1 MDSSPTTKRKV
12 SHPTVYCKLSNQLLP
27 PPHAAP
33 SLQGSSIGTSAL
45 TRSLSLFS
53 FFLLLLFSLF
63 LFFSFYLSF
72 VCSFSFSVV
81 RRSCSF
87 AFVRSFFR
95 LFIRSFVLLSVR
107 SFVSVFVFSLFVCS
121 FFRPFVR
128 LFVCLFVRSS
138 VRSFVLSFVLLFI
151 RSFLSSFFRCS
162 FVHLCFFSSF
172 FLSFFFT
179 FLLSLL
185 LLLWPRIEFQI
196 WRLSWP
202 EFFVTRLTRYLS
214 VKIIFE
220 NNCTNWRHNKIVHD
234 FSTQVNFLQEDS
246 SMSLSSL
253 SALDGVK
260 QEVKF
265 NNISL
270 DMIYCIRIVCWHF
283 WRLIN
288 VFFWG
293 ESHLCQ
299 YAPYILANICEKKW
313 KEKRRRMRSKRREK
327 KECVQ
332 IWSRHLT
339 ALGLRVDAVSD
350 RSSHS
355 GAKNEG
361 VLGRVATRSK
371 LSSFF
376 HSSDTIA
383 LGFTNWRPGT
393 GYHLNISLGF

>member
-1 MDSSPTTKRKV
+1 MDSSPTTTRKV

-33 SLQGSSIGTSAL
+33 SLQGSSISTSAL

-63 LFFSFYLSF
+63 LTFSLSF

-81 RRSCSF
+81 RRPCSF

-95 LFIRSFVLLSVR
+95 LFVRSFVLLSVR
-107 SFVSVFVFSLFVCS
+107 SFV
-121 FFRPFVR
+121 
-128 LFVCLFVRSS
+128 
-138 VRSFVLSFVLLFI
+138 
-151 RSFLSSFFRCS
+151 RSFLFSFFRCS
-162 FVHLCFFSSF
+162 FVRSFVRLFVCSFVRLFVRSFLSLFVRSFFRSFLCSFVRFCLRFFVVRLFICFFSSF

-260 QEVKF
+260 QEVQF

-299 YAPYILANICEKKW
+299 YAPYILANICGKNG
-313 KEKRRRMRSKRREK
+313 RK
-327 KECVQ
+327 KE
-332 IWSRHLT
+332 
-339 ALGLRVDAVSD
+339 
-350 RSSHS
+350 
-355 GAKNEG
+355 EE
-361 VLGRVATRSK
+361 
-371 LSSFF
+371 
-376 HSSDTIA
+376 
-383 LGFTNWRPGT
+383 
-393 GYHLNISLGF
+393 

>member
-1 MDSSPTTKRKV
+1 MLFCV
-12 SHPTVYCKLSNQLLP
+12 
-27 PPHAAP
+27 
-33 SLQGSSIGTSAL
+33 
-45 TRSLSLFS
+45 RSFI
-53 FFLLLLFSLF
+53 
-63 LFFSFYLSF
+63 LSF
-72 VCSFSFSVV
+72 VCSFFCPFVRSFVRFCFRFFVV
-81 RRSCSF
+81 RLFVLSFVCSF
-87 AFVRSFFR
+87 VRLLVRSFLSLFVRSFFR
-95 LFIRSFVLLSVR
+95 SFLCSFIRFCLRFFV
-107 SFVSVFVFSLFVCS
+107 
-121 FFRPFVR
+121 VR
-128 LFVCLFVRSS
+128 LF
-138 VRSFVLSFVLLFI
+138 I
-151 RSFLSSFFRCS
+151 
-162 FVHLCFFSSF
+162 CFFSSF

-260 QEVKF
+260 QEVQF

-299 YAPYILANICEKKW
+299 YAPYILVNICEKKW
-313 KEKRRRMRSKRREK
+313 KKKRRRIRSKRREK

-332 IWSRHLT
+332 IWNRHLT

-361 VLGRVATRSK
+361 VLGRVATRPK

>member
-1 MDSSPTTKRKV
+1 MDSSPTAKRKV

-33 SLQGSSIGTSAL
+33 SLQGSSISTSAL

-63 LFFSFYLSF
+63 LTFCLSF

-87 AFVRSFFR
+87 AFVRSFFH
-95 LFIRSFVLLSVR
+95 LFIRSFFCPFVR
-107 SFVSVFVFSLFVCS
+107 SFVRFCLRFFVCS
-121 FFRPFVR
+121 FFRSFVR
-128 LFVCLFVRSS
+128 LFVRSFLCPFVRS
-138 VRSFVLSFVLLFI
+138 FF
-151 RSFLSSFFRCS
+151 RSFLCS
-162 FVHLCFFSSF
+162 FVRFCLRFFVVRLFICFFPSF
-172 FLSFFFT
+172 FLSFSFT

-202 EFFVTRLTRYLS
+202 ESFVTRLTRYLS

-260 QEVKF
+260 QEVQF

-288 VFFWG
+288 VFFWD

-299 YAPYILANICEKKW
+299 
-313 KEKRRRMRSKRREK
+313 
-327 KECVQ
+327 
-332 IWSRHLT
+332 
-339 ALGLRVDAVSD
+339 
-350 RSSHS
+350 
-355 GAKNEG
+355 
-361 VLGRVATRSK
+361 
-371 LSSFF
+371 
-376 HSSDTIA
+376 
-383 LGFTNWRPGT
+383 
-393 GYHLNISLGF
+393 

>member
-1 MDSSPTTKRKV
+1 MDSSPTAKRKV

-27 PPHAAP
+27 PPHAVP
-33 SLQGSSIGTSAL
+33 SLQGSSISTSAL

-95 LFIRSFVLLSVR
+95 LFVRSFVLLSVR
-107 SFVSVFVFSLFVCS
+107 CSFVSVFVFSLFVCS
-121 FFRPFVR
+121 FFRSFVR
-128 LFVCLFVRSS
+128 LFVRSFLS
-138 VRSFVLSFVLLFI
+138 PFVRSFVRSFVHSFVSVFVFSLFV
-151 RSFLSSFFRCS
+151 CS
-162 FVHLCFFSSF
+162 FVFFSSF

-260 QEVKF
+260 QEVQL

-288 VFFWG
+288 AFFWG

-313 KEKRRRMRSKRREK
+313 KEKRRRIRSKRRGK
-327 KECVQ
+327 KIECVQ
-332 IWSRHLT
+332 IWNHHLT
-339 ALGLRVDAVSD
+339 AFGLRVDAVSD
-350 RSSHS
+350 RFSRS

-361 VLGRVATRSK
+361 SLGRVATRPK

-376 HSSDTIA
+376 HSSDTIV

>member
-1 MDSSPTTKRKV
+1 MDSSPTAKRKV

-33 SLQGSSIGTSAL
+33 SLQGSSISTSAL

-72 VCSFSFSVV
+72 VFSFTFSVV

-95 LFIRSFVLLSVR
+95 LFVRSFVLLSVR
-107 SFVSVFVFSLFVCS
+107 SFV
-121 FFRPFVR
+121 
-128 LFVCLFVRSS
+128 
-138 VRSFVLSFVLLFI
+138 

-162 FVHLCFFSSF
+162 FVRLFVRWFLSPFVRSFFRSFLCSFVRFCLRFFVVRLFICFFSSF
-172 FLSFFFT
+172 FLSFFFA

-214 VKIIFE
+214 LKIIFE

-260 QEVKF
+260 QEVQF

-299 YAPYILANICEKKW
+299 YAPYILASTCEKRW
-313 KEKRRRMRSKRREK
+313 KEKIVWFFSFFF
-327 KECVQ
+327 
-332 IWSRHLT
+332 
-339 ALGLRVDAVSD
+339 
-350 RSSHS
+350 
-355 GAKNEG
+355 
-361 VLGRVATRSK
+361 
-371 LSSFF
+371 SSFLVSF
-376 HSSDTIA
+376 SFLIHIQ
-383 LGFTNWRPGT
+383 R
-393 GYHLNISLGF
+393 ISGSQACRRN

>member
-1 MDSSPTTKRKV
+1 MLFCV
-12 SHPTVYCKLSNQLLP
+12 
-27 PPHAAP
+27 
-33 SLQGSSIGTSAL
+33 
-45 TRSLSLFS
+45 RSFI
-53 FFLLLLFSLF
+53 
-63 LFFSFYLSF
+63 LSF
-72 VCSFSFSVV
+72 VCSFF
-81 RRSCSF
+81 CP
-87 AFVRSFFR
+87 FVRSFVSVFVFFVVR
-95 LFIRSFVLLSVR
+95 LFVCSFFRSFVRLFVCLFVRSSVR
-107 SFVSVFVFSLFVCS
+107 LFVRSFVRSFVHSFVSVFVFSLFVCS
-121 FFRPFVR
+121 FV
-128 LFVCLFVRSS
+128 
-138 VRSFVLSFVLLFI
+138 
-151 RSFLSSFFRCS
+151 
-162 FVHLCFFSSF
+162 FFSSF

-260 QEVKF
+260 QEVQF

-299 YAPYILANICEKKW
+299 YAPYILANICEKNG
-313 KEKRRRMRSKRREK
+313 RK
-327 KECVQ
+327 KE
-332 IWSRHLT
+332 
-339 ALGLRVDAVSD
+339 
-350 RSSHS
+350 
-355 GAKNEG
+355 EE
-361 VLGRVATRSK
+361 
-371 LSSFF
+371 
-376 HSSDTIA
+376 
-383 LGFTNWRPGT
+383 
-393 GYHLNISLGF
+393 

>member
-1 MDSSPTTKRKV
+1 M
-12 SHPTVYCKLSNQLLP
+12 
-27 PPHAAP
+27 
-33 SLQGSSIGTSAL
+33 
-45 TRSLSLFS
+45 
-53 FFLLLLFSLF
+53 
-63 LFFSFYLSF
+63 
-72 VCSFSFSVV
+72 
-81 RRSCSF
+81 
-87 AFVRSFFR
+87 
-95 LFIRSFVLLSVR
+95 
-107 SFVSVFVFSLFVCS
+107 
-121 FFRPFVR
+121 
-128 LFVCLFVRSS
+128 
-138 VRSFVLSFVLLFI
+138 
-151 RSFLSSFFRCS
+151 
-162 FVHLCFFSSF
+162 
-172 FLSFFFT
+172 
-179 FLLSLL
+179 
-185 LLLWPRIEFQI
+185 
-196 WRLSWP
+196 
-202 EFFVTRLTRYLS
+202 
-214 VKIIFE
+214 KIIFE

-260 QEVKF
+260 QEVQF

-313 KEKRRRMRSKRREK
+313 KEKRRRIRSKRREK
-327 KECVQ
+327 KKECVQ
-332 IWSRHLT
+332 IWNRHLT

-350 RSSHS
+350 RSSRS

-361 VLGRVATRSK
+361 SLGRVATRPK
-371 LSSFF
+371 LSSFI

-383 LGFTNWRPGT
+383 LGFANWKPGT

>member
-1 MDSSPTTKRKV
+1 MLFCV
-12 SHPTVYCKLSNQLLP
+12 
-27 PPHAAP
+27 
-33 SLQGSSIGTSAL
+33 
-45 TRSLSLFS
+45 RSFVH
-53 FFLLLLFSLF
+53 
-63 LFFSFYLSF
+63 SF
-72 VCSFSFSVV
+72 VCLFVLSFF
-81 RRSCSF
+81 CP
-87 AFVRSFFR
+87 FVRSFVSVFVFS
-95 LFIRSFVLLSVR
+95 LFVYSFFRSFVRLFVCLFVRSSVR
-107 SFVSVFVFSLFVCS
+107 LLVRSFVRSFVHSFVSVFVFSLFVCS
-121 FFRPFVR
+121 FV
-128 LFVCLFVRSS
+128 
-138 VRSFVLSFVLLFI
+138 
-151 RSFLSSFFRCS
+151 
-162 FVHLCFFSSF
+162 FFSSF

-260 QEVKF
+260 QEVQF

-313 KEKRRRMRSKRREK
+313 KEKRRRIRSKRREK
-327 KECVQ
+327 KRMCPDLKPPPDSS
-332 IWSRHLT
+332 WL
-339 ALGLRVDAVSD
+339 ACW
-350 RSSHS
+350 RS
-355 GAKNEG
+355 
-361 VLGRVATRSK
+361 
-371 LSSFF
+371 
-376 HSSDTIA
+376 
-383 LGFTNWRPGT
+383 
-393 GYHLNISLGF
+393 

>member
-1 MDSSPTTKRKV
+1 MDSSPTAKRKV

-33 SLQGSSIGTSAL
+33 SLQGSSISTSAL

-63 LFFSFYLSF
+63 LFFSFYLPF

-121 FFRPFVR
+121 FFRSFVR

-138 VRSFVLSFVLLFI
+138 VRLFVRSFVRSFVHSFVSVFVFSLFV
-151 RSFLSSFFRCS
+151 CS
-162 FVHLCFFSSF
+162 FVFFFSSF

-220 NNCTNWRHNKIVHD
+220 NNCANWRHNKIVHD

-260 QEVKF
+260 QEVQF

-270 DMIYCIRIVCWHF
+270 NMIYCIRIVCWHF

-288 VFFWG
+288 VFFWD

-299 YAPYILANICEKKW
+299 
-313 KEKRRRMRSKRREK
+313 
-327 KECVQ
+327 
-332 IWSRHLT
+332 
-339 ALGLRVDAVSD
+339 
-350 RSSHS
+350 
-355 GAKNEG
+355 
-361 VLGRVATRSK
+361 
-371 LSSFF
+371 
-376 HSSDTIA
+376 
-383 LGFTNWRPGT
+383 
-393 GYHLNISLGF
+393 

>member
-33 SLQGSSIGTSAL
+33 SLQGSSISTSAL

-63 LFFSFYLSF
+63 LTFSLSF

-81 RRSCSF
+81 RRPCSF

-95 LFIRSFVLLSVR
+95 LFVLSFFCPFVR

-121 FFRPFVR
+121 FFRSFVR
-128 LFVCLFVRSS
+128 LFVCSFVCLFVRSFLS
-138 VRSFVLSFVLLFI
+138 LFVRSFF
-151 RSFLSSFFRCS
+151 RSFLCS
-162 FVHLCFFSSF
+162 FVRFCLRFFVVRLFICFFSSF

-260 QEVKF
+260 QEVQF

-313 KEKRRRMRSKRREK
+313 KEKRRRIRSKRREK
-327 KECVQ
+327 KRMCPDLKPPPDSS
-332 IWSRHLT
+332 WL
-339 ALGLRVDAVSD
+339 ACW
-350 RSSHS
+350 RS
-355 GAKNEG
+355 
-361 VLGRVATRSK
+361 
-371 LSSFF
+371 
-376 HSSDTIA
+376 
-383 LGFTNWRPGT
+383 
-393 GYHLNISLGF
+393 

>member
-1 MDSSPTTKRKV
+1 MLFCV
-12 SHPTVYCKLSNQLLP
+12 
-27 PPHAAP
+27 
-33 SLQGSSIGTSAL
+33 
-45 TRSLSLFS
+45 RSFVH
-53 FFLLLLFSLF
+53 
-63 LFFSFYLSF
+63 SF
-72 VCSFSFSVV
+72 VCLFVLSFF
-81 RRSCSF
+81 CP
-87 AFVRSFFR
+87 FVRSFVSVFVFS
-95 LFIRSFVLLSVR
+95 LFVYSFFRSFVRLFVCLFVRSSVR
-107 SFVSVFVFSLFVCS
+107 LLVRSFVRSFVHSFVSVFVFSLFVCS
-121 FFRPFVR
+121 FV
-128 LFVCLFVRSS
+128 
-138 VRSFVLSFVLLFI
+138 
-151 RSFLSSFFRCS
+151 
-162 FVHLCFFSSF
+162 FFSSF

-260 QEVKF
+260 QEVQF

-313 KEKRRRMRSKRREK
+313 KEKRRRIRSKRREK
-327 KECVQ
+327 KKNVSRFETATWQLLACVLTQ
-332 IWSRHLT
+332 LAIDLVTAERKTREFWVESQPDPSFPHFFTPPIPSRLVLLTEGLEQATIWISVWDFSDLVPPSPPPGKKRNQE
-339 ALGLRVDAVSD
+339 RVKS
-350 RSSHS
+350 
-355 GAKNEG
+355 
-361 VLGRVATRSK
+361 
-371 LSSFF
+371 
-376 HSSDTIA
+376 
-383 LGFTNWRPGT
+383 WP
-393 GYHLNISLGF
+393 ISWSTFC

>member
-1 MDSSPTTKRKV
+1 MDSSPTAKRKV
-12 SHPTVYCKLSNQLLP
+12 SHPTEYCKLSNQLLP

-33 SLQGSSIGTSAL
+33 SLQGSSISTSAL

-53 FFLLLLFSLF
+53 FFLFLLFSLF

-95 LFIRSFVLLSVR
+95 LFIHSFVLLSVR

-121 FFRPFVR
+121 FFRSFVR

-138 VRSFVLSFVLLFI
+138 VRLFVRSFVRSFVHSFVSVFVFSLFV
-151 RSFLSSFFRCS
+151 CS
-162 FVHLCFFSSF
+162 FVFFFSSF

-202 EFFVTRLTRYLS
+202 EFFITRLTRYLS
-214 VKIIFE
+214 VKISFE
-220 NNCTNWRHNKIVHD
+220 NNCTNWRHKKIVHD

-260 QEVKF
+260 QEVQF

-299 YAPYILANICEKKW
+299 YAPYILPNICEKKW
-313 KEKRRRMRSKRREK
+313 KEKRRRIRSKRREK
-327 KECVQ
+327 K
-332 IWSRHLT
+332 
-339 ALGLRVDAVSD
+339 
-350 RSSHS
+350 
-355 GAKNEG
+355 
-361 VLGRVATRSK
+361 
-371 LSSFF
+371 
-376 HSSDTIA
+376 
-383 LGFTNWRPGT
+383 
-393 GYHLNISLGF
+393 

>member
-1 MDSSPTTKRKV
+1 MLFCVRSFILSF
-12 SHPTVYCKLSNQLLP
+12 VY
-27 PPHAAP
+27 
-33 SLQGSSIGTSAL
+33 
-45 TRSLSLFS
+45 S
-53 FFLLLLFSLF
+53 FFRSFVRSFVRFCLRFFVVRLFV
-63 LFFSFYLSF
+63 LSF
-72 VCSFSFSVV
+72 VCSF
-81 RRSCSF
+81 
-87 AFVRSFFR
+87 
-95 LFIRSFVLLSVR
+95 
-107 SFVSVFVFSLFVCS
+107 VCS
-121 FFRPFVR
+121 FVPQS
-128 LFVCLFVRSS
+128 VC
-138 VRSFVLSFVLLFI
+138 SFVLSFVPLFI

-162 FVHLCFFSSF
+162 FVHLFFFFSSF

-214 VKIIFE
+214 LKIIFE
-220 NNCTNWRHNKIVHD
+220 NNCTNWRYNKIVHD

-260 QEVKF
+260 QEVQF

-299 YAPYILANICEKKW
+299 
-313 KEKRRRMRSKRREK
+313 
-327 KECVQ
+327 
-332 IWSRHLT
+332 
-339 ALGLRVDAVSD
+339 
-350 RSSHS
+350 
-355 GAKNEG
+355 
-361 VLGRVATRSK
+361 
-371 LSSFF
+371 
-376 HSSDTIA
+376 
-383 LGFTNWRPGT
+383 
-393 GYHLNISLGF
+393 

>member
-1 MDSSPTTKRKV
+1 MDSSPTAKRKV

-33 SLQGSSIGTSAL
+33 SLQGSSISTSAL

-95 LFIRSFVLLSVR
+95 LFVRSFVLLSVR
-107 SFVSVFVFSLFVCS
+107 SFVRFCLRFFVVRLFVLSFVCS
-121 FFRPFVR
+121 FVR
-128 LFVCLFVRSS
+128 LFV
-138 VRSFVLSFVLLFI
+138 
-151 RSFLSSFFRCS
+151 RSFLSPFVSSFFRSFLCS
-162 FVHLCFFSSF
+162 FVRFCLRFFVVRLFICFFFFLFSF
-172 FLSFFFT
+172 FLFYF
-179 FLLSLL
+179 
-185 LLLWPRIEFQI
+185 P
-196 WRLSWP
+196 
-202 EFFVTRLTRYLS
+202 FFVIVVVVASDWIPNLAPVLAWVFLTRLTRYLS

-220 NNCTNWRHNKIVHD
+220 NNCKNWRHNKIVHD

-260 QEVKF
+260 QEVQF

-313 KEKRRRMRSKRREK
+313 KEKRRRIRSKRREK
-327 KECVQ
+327 KRMCPDLKPPPDSS
-332 IWSRHLT
+332 WL
-339 ALGLRVDAVSD
+339 ACW
-350 RSSHS
+350 RS
-355 GAKNEG
+355 
-361 VLGRVATRSK
+361 
-371 LSSFF
+371 
-376 HSSDTIA
+376 
-383 LGFTNWRPGT
+383 
-393 GYHLNISLGF
+393 